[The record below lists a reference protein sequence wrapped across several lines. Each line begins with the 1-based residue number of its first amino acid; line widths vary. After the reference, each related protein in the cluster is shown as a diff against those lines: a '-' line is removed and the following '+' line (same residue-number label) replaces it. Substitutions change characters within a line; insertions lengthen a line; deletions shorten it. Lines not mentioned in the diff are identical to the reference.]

1 MNRVFIISLCTLLGA
16 APTALGQVSKRVAEL
31 ERQLVEMQEELA
43 RMKRELVLTNT
54 DGKELAR
61 LRDDPE
67 DGAELTL
74 FNQAG
79 ERTVLLEGGGGD
91 GDGHLHLRNHKGKE
105 EVFLGVSPGRLS
117 LYDETEKRTV
127 LLGTD
132 SKTGGG
138 VLQLQDKSGTTWVS
152 PGQLSLYDE
161 TEKRTVFLGPDSKT
175 GGGLLQLQ
183 DKSGTTRVHL
193 GASDAGGGFV
203 FVNDQYVHDFAEIFE
218 LTTREGVQPGVV
230 LSAASAKGLAPSS
243 RPYDPAV
250 VGVVSGAGGLRPG
263 MVLGT
268 RIDGTSDL
276 PVALSGTVYVQI
288 SGEGGPVGLGDL
300 LVASSRPGVAMRA
313 ASRERAFGAV
323 IGKALEA
330 WATEDQDQVGLV
342 RMLVMAR

>member
-105 EVFLGVSPGRLS
+105 EVFLGVSPGR
-117 LYDETEKRTV
+117 
-127 LLGTD
+127 
-132 SKTGGG
+132 
-138 VLQLQDKSGTTWVS
+138 
-152 PGQLSLYDE
+152 LSLYDE